1 MAKLKNS
8 QNFVDILSD
17 VIRRKEISQENK
29 RSAQWL
35 RHQIRNFRRNLNVTF
50 DDTSMTSEQLI
61 EKSKLIRPRSINEAK
76 LTLFQYRAKHA
87 KKLPYYDRF
96 PMSMIISKESDRFWG
111 LNFHYLPYSHR
122 ARLLDAVRYGAR
134 INWNSLKKNKIVA
147 PCIKQYLIS
156 HVQGTN
162 GMTVEGTDQLKFVIF
177 LPIENF
183 NTSKQKVWK
192 DSLGML

>member
-1 MAKLKNS
+1 MKKS
-8 QNFVDILSD
+8 
-17 VIRRKEISQENK
+17 R
-29 RSAQWL
+29 
-35 RHQIRNFRRNLNVTF
+35 RNFLK
-50 DDTSMTSEQLI
+50 
-61 EKSKLIRPRSINEAK
+61 KSILGLSTIPSAG
-76 LTLFQYRAKHA
+76 F
-87 KKLPYYDRF
+87 
-96 PMSMIISKESDRFWG
+96 ISKSETFT
-111 LNFHYLPYSHR
+111 
-122 ARLLDAVRYGAR
+122 
-134 INWNSLKKNKIVA
+134 SLKKNKIVA